1 MPKFPGFCA
10 QRKKLAS
17 GSILHLKFIMA
28 QTVFLCF
35 VPVVTK
41 TLEAV
46 EIFNGNFYNAVF
58 SITCGDYG
66 FVRQAGMMK
75 KFDS

>member
-1 MPKFPGFCA
+1 
-10 QRKKLAS
+10 
-17 GSILHLKFIMA
+17 MA